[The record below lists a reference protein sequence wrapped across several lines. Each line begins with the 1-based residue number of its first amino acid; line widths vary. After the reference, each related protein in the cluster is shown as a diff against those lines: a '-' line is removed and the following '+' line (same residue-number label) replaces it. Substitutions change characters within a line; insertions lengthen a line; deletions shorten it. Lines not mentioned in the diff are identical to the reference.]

1 METSLR
7 LLVVASY
14 YHPATVYG
22 GPVQSIRRRNKVLA
36 DFGCQVVIYTTDAN
50 GVGDLEVP
58 LGRPVEVDALPVT
71 YFPRWWLGRVR
82 KPFSLFFSPALGRA
96 LRQLHPGDFDLM
108 SVHATFCD
116 PGRQAAA
123 AARRTGTPYICYTH
137 GNFEPWAFHHKYWK
151 KKAYWEVLERSILQ
165 GAAGIVV
172 CNAAEAEQ
180 LRRLGIR
187 TPIRRLPWGVEL
199 PRPEET
205 PSRHR
210 LEELFPPLAS
220 RPFVLFLSRLHPKK
234 GLDLL
239 IPAFGRL
246 ASAFP
251 DWLLVLAGPNER
263 GYREHLEKMVRELN
277 LENRVIF
284 TGLVTGEAKAALL
297 THAELFVL
305 PSYSEGFP
313 MAVAEALGYG
323 RPLVITSTCYM
334 PEVAEGGA
342 GLEVPADKEHL
353 HRALHDMMGD
363 DSFRRRCS
371 TQAREVARKHFSW
384 EAVAEQSLEF
394 YREAMECPF
403 SV

>member
-1 METSLR
+1 MVHLNKA
-7 LLVVASY
+7 L
-14 YHPATVYG
+14 ATKG
-22 GPVQSIRRRNKVLA
+22 
-36 DFGCQVVIYTTDAN
+36 FQVVVYATAAN
-50 GVGDLEVP
+50 GTGELGVP
-58 LGRPVEVDALPVT
+58 LGRPVEVDGLRVT
-71 YFPRWWLGRVR
+71 YFPRWWFGREY
-82 KPFSLFFSPALGRA
+82 KPFSLFLSPSLGRA
-96 LRQLHPGDFDLM
+96 LKQLHPGDFELM
-108 SVHATFCD
+108 LVHATFCD
-116 PGRQAAA
+116 PGRMAAA

-151 KKAYWEVLERSILQ
+151 KRAYWELVEKRILQ

-172 CNAAEAEQ
+172 CNAAEAAQ

-187 TPIRRLPWGVEL
+187 TPIRRIPWGVEL
-199 PRPEET
+199 PQPEET

-210 LEELFPPLAS
+210 LEKLFPPLTS
-220 RPFVLFLSRLHPKK
+220 RPFVLFLSRLHCKK

-239 IPAFGRL
+239 IPAFGRT
-246 ASAFP
+246 ASEFP

-263 GYREHLEKMVRELN
+263 GYRKHLEKMVQELD

-313 MAVAEALGYG
+313 IAVAEALGYG
-323 RPLVITSTCYM
+323 RPLVITSTCYV

-342 GLEVPADKEHL
+342 GLEVPPDKEHL
-353 HRALHDMMGD
+353 TRAFQDMLGD
-363 DSFRRRCS
+363 DYFRRRCAA
-371 TQAREVARKHFSW
+371 QAQKVARKHFTW

-394 YREAMECPF
+394 YREAMKCRFPN
-403 SV
+403 